1 MAQRSSTYLFW
12 QKYLGHPVQALLAW
26 LLVSIIKLMS
36 FETASNL
43 GARIGRGIGPHTK
56 VHERARINLVAAF
69 PEKSPAEIS
78 EILEDMWD
86 NLGRA
91 TFEFPLM
98 GDFDTVNDKDRFE
111 FIGEELIEE
120 HKTSGGTPAILWG
133 GHLGN
138 WEMLPHSIAQHGIPL
153 TAVVRM
159 PDNPWVTKLFYK
171 RSGQKN
177 MSVHPKG
184 RIGAKA
190 AMEALRDGGSVGLLV
205 DQKMNDGIAVPFF
218 GRDAMTAPAPA
229 QLAIKYNCKVYPS
242 RLERLG
248 RSARFRVTIH
258 PPMEI
263 VNTGDRKADALTMM
277 TEVNAILEQW
287 IRERPGQWLWP
298 HKRWPQ

>member
-12 QKYLGHPVQALLAW
+12 QKYLGHPIQAILAW
-26 LLVSIIKLMS
+26 LLITLIRFMP
-36 FETASNL
+36 FDTASNL
-43 GARIGRGIGPHTK
+43 GGRIGRLFGPRIK
-56 VHERARINLVAAF
+56 VHERARRNLVAAF
-69 PEKSPAEIS
+69 PEKSAAEIAQ
-78 EILEDMWD
+78 ILDDMWD

-91 TFEFPLM
+91 AFEFPLM
-98 GDFDTVNDKDRFE
+98 GEFDTVNRKDRFE
-111 FIGEELIEE
+111 FIGEDLIDE
-120 HKTSGGTPAILWG
+120 HKTPGGTPAIMWG

-138 WEMLPHSIAQHGIPL
+138 WELLPHSIAQHGVPM

-159 PDNPWVTKLFYK
+159 PDNPWVTKLFYQ

-177 MSVHPKG
+177 MSVFPKG
-184 RIGAKA
+184 RVGAKA
-190 AMEALRDGGSVGLLV
+190 AMETLRDGGSVGFLV

-229 QLAIKYNCKVYPS
+229 QLALKYDCKVYPA

-258 PPMEI
+258 PPMVI
-263 VNTGDRKADALTMM
+263 AKTGNRQADALALM
-277 TEVNAILEQW
+277 TEVNAILEKW

-298 HKRWPQ
+298 HKRWPE